1 MEEIF
6 WEVHSDNPQEGPGCL
21 ESTKKA
27 FEMLENLPD
36 TPKILDVGCGP
47 GRHTIDLA
55 NISNA
60 QITALDNHKPYLKQ
74 LEERAKAEGLSDRIK
89 TVFGDMFDM
98 KFEYGSF
105 DIIWIEGALYFIGVE
120 KGLKG
125 WKKFLRPE
133 GYICFTELCWLKENP
148 PEEVK
153 GFFKEEYPQ
162 MARLFRAIAAA
173 EKIHA
178 IKHLRLLK
186 IIRSTEE
193 NLQASFESETTVSEN
208 VYPAFIQQAE
218 TDGNKAAGISFSH
231 ARDAEEVHAKLYKKA
246 IGHMLDES
254 VTVYHVCDVCGYVVD
269 GEAPDACPVCGAKKN
284 RFFEVK

>member
-1 MEEIF
+1 MSASEDKTQTEQNLYAAF
-6 WEVHSDNPQEGPGCL
+6 VGEA
-21 ESTKKA
+21 KA
-27 FEMLENLPD
+27 HLRL
-36 TPKILDVGCGP
+36 VGY
-47 GRHTIDLA
+47 A
-55 NISNA
+55 
-60 QITALDNHKPYLKQ
+60 
-74 LEERAKAEGLSDRIK
+74 ERAD
-89 TVFGDMFDM
+89 
-98 KFEYGSF
+98 
-105 DIIWIEGALYFIGVE
+105 
-120 KGLKG
+120 
-125 WKKFLRPE
+125 
-133 GYICFTELCWLKENP
+133 
-148 PEEVK
+148 
-153 GFFKEEYPQ
+153 KEEYPQ

-218 TDGNKAAGISFSH
+218 ADGNKAAGISFSH

-269 GEAPDACPVCGAKKN
+269 GEAPDVCPVCGAKKT